1 MVAPLIAAAGR
12 ALLSN
17 AAKSAAKSAVK
28 SAGKN
33 AVKSSLSS
41 AQKKA
46 LNLERSNARRRFNR
60 AAERYEKIA
69 SSTSGTTAERYETLA
84 SRARTQAQSLK
95 ANLDV
100 QKQIDLINESRETLQ
115 SRRSDEFQRGEME
128 AGEILRSPIG
138 SRIFAGTKEIW
149 ENAPEETRL
158 RALRD
163 HFGVK
168 SNMELIEKI
177 EQITDGKIYA
187 DPENS
192 YKYDEVKLMIQAE
205 LRKGYE

>member
-1 MVAPLIAAAGR
+1 MVAPLIAAAAR
-12 ALLSN
+12 AVISN
-17 AAKSAAKSAVK
+17 TAKAAVK
-28 SAGKN
+28 SAGRN

-41 AQKKA
+41 AQKKK
-46 LNLERSNARRRFNR
+46 LNLERSNARRRFRR
-60 AAERYEKIA
+60 AAERYEKMA
-69 SSTSGTTAERYETLA
+69 SSTSGTTAERYKTLA

-100 QKQIDLINESRETLQ
+100 QKQINIINESLETLQ
-115 SRRSDEFQRGEME
+115 SRRSDKFLRGEME
-128 AGEILRSPIG
+128 AGEILKSSIG

-149 ENAPEETRL
+149 ENVPEESRL
-158 RALRD
+158 QTLRD

-177 EQITDGKIYA
+177 EKVTDGKIYA
-187 DPENS
+187 DPDNF